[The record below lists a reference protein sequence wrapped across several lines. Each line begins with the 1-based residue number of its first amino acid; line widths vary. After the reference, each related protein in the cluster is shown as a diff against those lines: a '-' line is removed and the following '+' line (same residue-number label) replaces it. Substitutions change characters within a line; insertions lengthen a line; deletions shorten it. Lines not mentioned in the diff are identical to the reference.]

1 MLPEKELQS
10 KSVSSYVLY
19 RLPSDFILDNDQILP
34 IIRPDRK
41 KKKKSSSIPW
51 WIKLFAWPQN
61 HGVFEQKTS
70 IYKKLNSRGSSLLR
84 IVTEW

>member
-34 IIRPDRK
+34 IIRPDRYK
-41 KKKKSSSIPW
+41 KKNKNHHLFLDELNFSRDHNTMECSNKKP
-51 WIKLFAWPQN
+51 LFT
-61 HGVFEQKTS
+61 KS
-70 IYKKLNSRGSSLLR
+70 
-84 IVTEW
+84 